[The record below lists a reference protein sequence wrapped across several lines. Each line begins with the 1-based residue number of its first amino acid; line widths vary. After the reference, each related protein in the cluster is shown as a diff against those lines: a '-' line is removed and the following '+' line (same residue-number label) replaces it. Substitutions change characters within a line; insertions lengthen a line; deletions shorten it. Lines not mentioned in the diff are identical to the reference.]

1 MLETRSSIIAT
12 ASSIISFL
20 MSALEVSDGCE
31 SIFFINGSV
40 GSVTGLKDPC
50 HVLKTF
56 CFFLG
61 LHRESS
67 VLPDKTE
74 YCRL

>member
-31 SIFFINGSV
+31 SNLFINGSV

-50 HVLKTF
+50 HVLKAIF
-56 CFFLG
+56 
-61 LHRESS
+61 
-67 VLPDKTE
+67 
-74 YCRL
+74 